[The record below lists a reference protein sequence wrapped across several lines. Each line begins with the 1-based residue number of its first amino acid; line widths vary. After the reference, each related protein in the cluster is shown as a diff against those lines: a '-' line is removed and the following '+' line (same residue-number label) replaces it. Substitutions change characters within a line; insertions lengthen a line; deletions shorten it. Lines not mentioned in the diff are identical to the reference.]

1 MVERSLKN
9 RSNWKA
15 PGPDSIFIGI
25 IKAGGHILLKIL
37 TKIF

>member
-1 MVERSLKN
+1 MVERLLKN
-9 RSNWKA
+9 FNWKA
-15 PGPDSIFIGI
+15 PEPDGIVMSI